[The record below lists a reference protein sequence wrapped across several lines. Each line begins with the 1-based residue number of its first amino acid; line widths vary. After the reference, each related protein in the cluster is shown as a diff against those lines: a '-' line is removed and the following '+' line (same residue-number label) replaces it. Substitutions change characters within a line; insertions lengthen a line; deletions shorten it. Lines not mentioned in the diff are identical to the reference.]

1 MNINS
6 EPFLLL
12 SMLFLLISCSSPGGD
27 KDREVLITTSE
38 GNIKIRL
45 YDSTPLHRDNFIRLA
60 SSGFYDGIAFHRVIN
75 EFMIQAGDPLTK
87 TGSLNE
93 QSDTI
98 NSYTIPA
105 EFRKELFHKK
115 GAVAA
120 ARQGNNVNPEMR
132 SSGTQFY
139 IVQGKKYSSE
149 DLSAIE
155 KSIDSGIKQNI
166 FSRLLKEVS
175 DSVRLS
181 GQPVA
186 DGVIQEIVSEKM
198 FRHMSK
204 EGDFRFSQEQK
215 AIYETAGGTP
225 FLDGTYTVFGEVIEG
240 LDIVDKIAVTK
251 TGPGDKPVSDIKI
264 FKMKVIN

>member
-1 MNINS
+1 MS
-6 EPFLLL
+6 L
-12 SMLFLLISCSSPGGD
+12 LFLFISCNSPGGD
-27 KDREVLITTSE
+27 KDREVLITTSK

-45 YDSTPLHRDNFIRLA
+45 YDSTPIHRDNFIRLV
-60 SSGFYDGIAFHRVIN
+60 SSGFYDGISFHRVIN
-75 EFMIQAGDPLTK
+75 EFMIQAGDPSTK
-87 TGSLNE
+87 TVALNV
-93 QSDTI
+93 QPDTLT
-98 NSYTIPA
+98 SYTIPA

-155 KSIDSGIKQNI
+155 KSINSSIKQNL
-166 FSRLLKEVS
+166 FSRFLKEVS

-186 DGVIQEIVSEKM
+186 EGLIQEIVSDKM
-198 FRHMSK
+198 FRYMTS
-204 EGDFRFSQEQK
+204 EGDFKFSEEQK
-215 AIYETAGGTP
+215 IMYETTGGTP
-225 FLDGTYTVFGEVIEG
+225 FLDGTYTVFGEVVEG
-240 LDIVDKIAVTK
+240 LNVVDIIAVTK

-264 FKMKVIN
+264 LKMKVIN